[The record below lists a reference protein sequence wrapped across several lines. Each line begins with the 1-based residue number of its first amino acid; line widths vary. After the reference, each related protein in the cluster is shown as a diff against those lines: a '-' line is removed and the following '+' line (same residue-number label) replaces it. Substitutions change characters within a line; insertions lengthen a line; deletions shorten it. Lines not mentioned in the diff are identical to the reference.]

1 MRLHLYGL
9 KACSTCREAR
19 KTLEAAG
26 HDVVF
31 TDVRAEGFPAGA
43 VTRFLAEYGPDLVNR
58 RSLTWRGMT
67 EEERAADPETQ
78 LTAYPALMK
87 RPLFDVAGALHLG
100 WGEDVQAALL
110 G

>member
-9 KACSTCREAR
+9 KACSTCRDAR

-43 VTRFLAEYGPDLVNR
+43 TYDWVDL
-58 RSLTWRGMT
+58 SF
-67 EEERAADPETQ
+67 AP
-78 LTAYPALMK
+78 
-87 RPLFDVAGALHLG
+87 
-100 WGEDVQAALL
+100 
-110 G
+110 

>member
-1 MRLHLYGL
+1 
-9 KACSTCREAR
+9 
-19 KTLEAAG
+19 
-26 HDVVF
+26 
-31 TDVRAEGFPAGA
+31 
-43 VTRFLAEYGPDLVNR
+43 
-58 RSLTWRGMT
+58 MT

-87 RPLFDVAGALHLG
+87 RPLFDVDGALHLG